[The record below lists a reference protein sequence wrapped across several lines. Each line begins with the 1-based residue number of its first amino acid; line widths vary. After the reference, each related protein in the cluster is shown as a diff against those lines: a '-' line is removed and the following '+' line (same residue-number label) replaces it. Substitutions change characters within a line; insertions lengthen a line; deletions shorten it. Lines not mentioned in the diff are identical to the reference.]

1 MLGEDLVDSLGVQH
15 VSVPWVVGLAGN
27 RVVDQASIGYG
38 SQGTVDEPFLI
49 PHGFE
54 RAVRDFA
61 QQIEN
66 MLLSEGLNPRLIRY
80 SEIGVPRIKSC
91 LVANQPLGCEQ
102 GSLEGKVHM
111 VPSPEVATVLKVA
124 CTRNSVAPDRRSVLH
139 CQPGREVLQIICVR
153 RICVVL

>member
-1 MLGEDLVDSLGVQH
+1 
-15 VSVPWVVGLAGN
+15 
-27 RVVDQASIGYG
+27 
-38 SQGTVDEPFLI
+38 
-49 PHGFE
+49 
-54 RAVRDFA
+54 
-61 QQIEN
+61 

-153 RICVVL
+153 RICVVLLRDGKCSKVHRQQEELRHVGPDQI